1 VCCFNICKDNDIRFN
16 VTFYLDYPLKMEHI
30 EFIDNDG
37 IRRVALPFDEN
48 RVNLVSCNF
57 MDGAAEVVENGDLF
71 YVVAIQN
78 PAIIGIDGEKSTT
91 MRSSVAVSS
100 NMHINWVSVSLI

>member
-1 VCCFNICKDNDIRFN
+1 
-16 VTFYLDYPLKMEHI
+16 MEHI

-71 YVVAIQN
+71 YVVAT
-78 PAIIGIDGEKSTT
+78 KSNTFDNYACEVQL
-91 MRSSVAVSS
+91 SVLYSFNADSL
-100 NMHINWVSVSLI
+100 SVS